1 MGDRSRPP
9 HKPIPTK
16 LWPINQPYSNQ
27 GDGADY
33 VYPACPPPIFL
44 TFRCPWG
51 RGKCVSVTSHEWY
64 RVTAAVFVNTI
75 SEQTK
80 KLWSE
85 ITALWRS
92 SLCPLTLATLYSCH
106 HVGFLPICLLYLIS
120 AKCFCGSLP
129 SLVL

>member
-1 MGDRSRPP
+1 MRQRQGRTGQRTPEYIRAWGHWGLVPTKVWQIHYPYSNQVRGMGDRSRPP

-44 TFRCPWG
+44 AFRCPWG

-64 RVTAAVFVNTI
+64 RARTTDAQRGNSLHCTAEN
-75 SEQTK
+75 
-80 KLWSE
+80 
-85 ITALWRS
+85 
-92 SLCPLTLATLYSCH
+92 
-106 HVGFLPICLLYLIS
+106 
-120 AKCFCGSLP
+120 SLP
-129 SLVL
+129 LPNF